1 MRMLMFLEEDGTV
14 YKFNTFFP
22 KAVEDHY
29 NQMLQSALLS
39 IVNGKEIEE
48 DAEIS
53 IAKIE
58 NNFEKIIYSRD
69 GNFPTHSEDALIV
82 EEIRIKNLK
91 AILPK
96 KILEDTVNSLLPD
109 NESDG
114 YSVSPLSNGKVYS
127 KKAETTDKKVIV
139 KSMTNKPE
147 NTGILL
153 KCYGNGNLDI
163 NEVNALLSR
172 TYLGVSPN

>member
-1 MRMLMFLEEDGTV
+1 MEEDGTV

-22 KAVEDHY
+22 KVFEDHY

-48 DAEIS
+48 EAELS

-69 GNFPTHSEDALIV
+69 GNFPTQSEDALIV

-96 KILEDTVNSLLPD
+96 
-109 NESDG
+109 
-114 YSVSPLSNGKVYS
+114 
-127 KKAETTDKKVIV
+127 
-139 KSMTNKPE
+139 
-147 NTGILL
+147 
-153 KCYGNGNLDI
+153 
-163 NEVNALLSR
+163 
-172 TYLGVSPN
+172 